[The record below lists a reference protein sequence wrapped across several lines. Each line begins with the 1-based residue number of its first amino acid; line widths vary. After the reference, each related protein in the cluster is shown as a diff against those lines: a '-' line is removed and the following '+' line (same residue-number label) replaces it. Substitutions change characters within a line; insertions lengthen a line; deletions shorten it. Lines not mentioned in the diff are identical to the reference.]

1 MFRKNDIFLKKFP
14 KNFFC
19 TQNKKNNNIIYKNI
33 CKYCKG
39 TCTIICNNCRGI
51 GRTYY
56 GEKEFR
62 CEKCNCSGV
71 VLCNFCNGT
80 GVCHLIF

>member
-1 MFRKNDIFLKKFP
+1 MFRKNNVFIKNISTKFFSTNR
-14 KNFFC
+14 KNI
-19 TQNKKNNNIIYKNI
+19 KYKNI

-39 TCTIICNNCRGI
+39 TCTVICDNCRGI

-62 CEKCNCSGV
+62 CEKCHCSGY

-80 GVCHLIF
+80 GISHSIF